1 MISFESK
8 ITQKLFTFFFVNQ
21 EKEVYMN
28 ELARILNVDPGNLD
42 RKLKELEKEGI
53 FKSEFR
59 GKQKY
64 YFLNRDFPL
73 LHEYKQIFN
82 KTIGLEHQLKKPLS
96 KIKEISHAY
105 IYGSYAKD
113 KLDTHS
119 DIDLMIIVKLDTENI
134 LGVLSESLD
143 RIEKA
148 TQREINYIL
157 YSEKEFKEK
166 LKSKNPFL
174 EEVFSDKYI
183 ALIP

>member
-8 ITQKLFTFFFVNQ
+8 LTQKLFTLFFVNQ
-21 EKEVYMN
+21 EKEVYLN
-28 ELARILNVDPGNLD
+28 ELARTLDVDPGNLD

-64 YFLNRDFPL
+64 YFLNKDFSL

-82 KTIGLEHQLKKPLS
+82 KTIGLEHQLKKTLS

-113 KLDTHS
+113 KLAAHS
-119 DIDLMIIVKLDTENI
+119 DIDLIIIIKLDTENI
-134 LGVLSESLD
+134 LEVLSKSLID
-143 RIEKA
+143 IEKT
-148 TQREINYIL
+148 TQREINYML

-166 LKSKNPFL
+166 LKNKNAFL

-183 ALIP
+183 TLIP

>member
-8 ITQKLFTFFFVNQ
+8 ITQKLFTLFFANQ
-21 EKEVYMN
+21 EKEVYVN
-28 ELARILNVDPGNLD
+28 ELARTLDIDPGNLD
-42 RKLKELEKEGI
+42 RKLKELKKEGI

-64 YFLNRDFPL
+64 YFLNKNFPL

-82 KTIGLEHQLKKPLS
+82 KTIGLEYQLKKTLS

-113 KLDTHS
+113 KLGAHS
-119 DIDLMIIVKLDTENI
+119 DIDLIIIIKLDKESTLE
-134 LGVLSESLD
+134 VLSESLD

-148 TQREINYIL
+148 IQREINYIL

-166 LKSKNPFL
+166 LKNKNPFL

-183 ALIP
+183 TLTP